1 MGLLLTLSAESYLKS
16 FGPAN
21 AKQGLVFPEKLY
33 GFLIPIITTTK
44 ASAKRRLGE
53 EGGGEAAAKVYHP
66 HKQFVKSWLVVESSL
81 SFVVLVI
88 THFFLTLLLSCL
100 LLLSIL
106 NHKHRKLRAQCTLLT
121 ISCSA
126 RKLMQYSIVVPMV
139 RRRRKNPLTDAIAIC
154 LVLDANFTKRIW
166 HCFQNFKNFTVYT
179 LVQSEKLIP
188 KRQKYRQTVF
198 RVCFQLWT
206 QRCCQNC
213 VLKYFRKSTLP
224 GNL

>member
-21 AKQGLVFPEKLY
+21 AKQGLVFPDKLY

-100 LLLSIL
+100 LLLLSIL
-106 NHKHRKLRAQCTLLT
+106 NHKQKTACAMHLANHKLQRQKINA
-121 ISCSA
+121 I
-126 RKLMQYSIVVPMV
+126 QYSGA
-139 RRRRKNPLTDAIAIC
+139 DGA
-154 LVLDANFTKRIW
+154 
-166 HCFQNFKNFTVYT
+166 
-179 LVQSEKLIP
+179 EKEE
-188 KRQKYRQTVF
+188 
-198 RVCFQLWT
+198 
-206 QRCCQNC
+206 
-213 VLKYFRKSTLP
+213 KSTH
-224 GNL
+224 